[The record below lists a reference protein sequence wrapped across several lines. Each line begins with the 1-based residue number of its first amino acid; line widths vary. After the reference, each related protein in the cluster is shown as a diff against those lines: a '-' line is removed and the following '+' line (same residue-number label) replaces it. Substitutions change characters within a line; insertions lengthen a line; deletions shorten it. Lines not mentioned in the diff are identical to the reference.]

1 MGLFNKFPFKDEPNT
16 AVFTCVHVLNK
27 EKSILYVIHDEE
39 GTWQFLCGDNHMESD
54 AKIVSLEEIYKL
66 DKTIG
71 KLSNLKCGKS
81 AIRND
86 KSSKW
91 VIS

>member
-1 MGLFNKFPFKDEPNT
+1 MGLFNKFPFKDKPNT
-16 AVFTCVHVLNK
+16 AVFTCVHILNK

-39 GTWQFLCGDNHMESD
+39 GSWQFLCGDNHAEND

-71 KLSNLKCGKS
+71 KLSNLECGTS
-81 AIRND
+81 AIRSD
-86 KSSKW
+86 KSSNW
-91 VIS
+91 IIS